1 MEYLVENGFISCLD
15 YVKNI
20 MHFEWIP
27 QLCSVAARSGRID
40 VFQHL
45 LSNKLNYTPKTIL
58 LECTK
63 CSCDLSI
70 IKYLHESGAPWHQID
85 VHARKV
91 HGLSMYPFED
101 INDHNIIYQTV
112 MENMAYHGH
121 LECMKYALENGCN

>member
-1 MEYLVENGFISCLD
+1 
-15 YVKNI
+15 
-20 MHFEWIP
+20 
-27 QLCSVAARSGRID
+27 
-40 VFQHL
+40 
-45 LSNKLNYTPKTIL
+45 
-58 LECTK
+58 
-63 CSCDLSI
+63 
-70 IKYLHESGAPWHQID
+70 